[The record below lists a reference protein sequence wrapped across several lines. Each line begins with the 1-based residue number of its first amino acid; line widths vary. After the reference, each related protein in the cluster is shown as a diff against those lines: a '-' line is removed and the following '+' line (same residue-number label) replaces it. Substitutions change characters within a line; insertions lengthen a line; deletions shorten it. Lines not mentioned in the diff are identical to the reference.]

1 MGYGDV
7 DPGEAA
13 AGLDM
18 ALEMASPE
26 VPRLIDVAAVYGCGE
41 SERLVGQAL
50 RGRRERG
57 VLVSKCGYAFD
68 EAKREVLGPA
78 LDEASLRAG
87 CEASLRRLGVDVID
101 VYALHP
107 FQVSVEDALRVRD
120 VFEALA
126 DEGKIRGY
134 GWCIEDPAK
143 LRAFAAGQAR
153 CWVSPQLLNWQR
165 EEPELI
171 ALAEGLGLGILPRRP
186 LGMGL
191 FTGALD
197 GASELAENDMRRRFG
212 WDLCDGKQAAQ
223 LRRMREASAILTRR
237 GHSLAQ
243 AALGWLLARSPVAIP
258 IPGFETR
265 AHMEEN
271 LRAGDLG
278 PLGSDQ
284 LAELRED

>member
-7 DPGEAA
+7 DPGEAE
-13 AGLDM
+13 AGLDL
-18 ALEMASPE
+18 ALETASAE

-50 RGRRERG
+50 RGRRERA

-134 GWCIEDPAK
+134 GWCMEDPEG
-143 LRAFAAGQAR
+143 LRAFAAGRER
-153 CWVSPQLLNWQR
+153 CWVSPQLLNWQ
-165 EEPELI
+165 EEQS
-171 ALAEGLGLGILPRRP
+171 ALLSLAQELGLGVLPRRP

-197 GASELAENDMRRRFG
+197 EDTELAENDMRRRFG
-212 WDLCDGKQAAQ
+212 WDLREGRQAAQ
-223 LRRMREASAILTRR
+223 LTRLRAAAPVLTRR
-237 GHSLAQ
+237 GHTLAQ
-243 AALGWLLARSPVAIP
+243 AALAWILARHEYAVP
-258 IPGFETR
+258 IPGFHRREHV
-265 AHMEEN
+265 AEN
-271 LRAGDLG
+271 LAAGALG
-278 PLGSDQ
+278 PLGEDQ
-284 LAELRED
+284 LEELAGA